1 MARESTHYDK
11 KSLRLVQGKSADL
24 AELALDCVAMA
35 TAFGGTIDIGIEDD
49 VDEPSPTQ
57 RVDAALP
64 ERIRRR
70 IAELTVNVSVTT
82 EIVTA
87 DNGGQFIALRIPRST
102 ALPSTSDGRYLIRA
116 GDSRSPVVGD
126 DVLRLAN
133 ERATFPWETQVVVD
147 VPFDQ
152 ADRAKVTGLVTRLRL
167 SDRVKATVKEK
178 TDVEILD
185 HYALGRDRCLTNLG
199 VLCVGRQ
206 TDRNRLGTAPVVQ
219 VIKYD
224 ADGNKVNK
232 LVWDDYALSPIEMI
246 EAIWTAV
253 PEFRETYEIPDGL
266 LRSSVPA
273 FDELVVRE
281 LLVNALVHRPYT
293 QRGDIFLNLHPDRLQ
308 IVNPGRL
315 PIGVSPQNILHT
327 TVRRNDNLA
336 RIFHDLKLME
346 REGSGFDKM
355 YEVLLS
361 QGRPIP
367 ELREGADRVEV
378 TVRRRIIS
386 ARAIDIMAK
395 VDAAYQLRQREKICL
410 GLLAQH
416 EALTARQLTDA
427 LELSDVDTLH
437 SWLGRL
443 SEFGLVQSAGKTKS
457 TRYFVTPA
465 LVRDL
470 QLPATTTL
478 QTIEPHRLQALV
490 LEDLRRY
497 PDSAISE
504 IHDRIGAEIGQR
516 RVKRAIDKL
525 VKNGQVTAAGDRR
538 ARTYRLA
545 G

>member
-1 MARESTHYDK
+1 
-11 KSLRLVQGKSADL
+11 
-24 AELALDCVAMA
+24 MA

-49 VDEPSPTQ
+49 AEEPIPTQ
-57 RVDAALP
+57 RVDTALP

-70 IAELTVNVSVTT
+70 ISELTVNVSVTT

-87 DNGGQFIALRIPRST
+87 DNGGQYIALRIPRST
-102 ALPSTSDGRYLIRA
+102 ALPSMSDGRYLIRT
-116 GDSRSPVVGD
+116 GDSRAPVVGD

-133 ERATFPWETQVVVD
+133 ERATFPWETQV
-147 VPFDQ
+147 FDAP
-152 ADRAKVTGLVTRLRL
+152 ADAGDRDKVAGFVARIRQ

-178 TDVEILD
+178 ADAEILE
-185 HYALGRDRCLTNLG
+185 HYALVRDRRLTNLG
-199 VLCVGRQ
+199 ILCVGKQ

-224 ADGNKVNK
+224 ADDKKVSK
-232 LVWDDYALSPIEMI
+232 LVWDDYALSPMELI

-253 PEFRETYEIPDGL
+253 PEFKETYEIPDGL

-273 FDELVVRE
+273 YDEVVVRE

-315 PIGVSPQNILHT
+315 PIGVNPQNILHT

-346 REGSGFDKM
+346 REGSGFDKI

-361 QGRPIP
+361 QGRALP
-367 ELREGADRVEV
+367 ELREGTDRVEV

-416 EALTARQLTDA
+416 EALTARQLADE
-427 LELSDVDTLH
+427 LELTDVDTLH

-443 SEFGLVQSAGKTKS
+443 GDLGLVLSAGKTRS
-457 TRYFVTPA
+457 TRYFVAPP

-470 QLPATTTL
+470 QLPVTTTL

-497 PDSAISE
+497 PDSAIGD
-504 IHDRIGAEIGQR
+504 IHKRVGTEIGQR
-516 RVKRAIDKL
+516 RVKRALDKL
-525 VKNGQVTAAGDRR
+525 VEDGLVSAAGDRR
-538 ARTYRLA
+538 GRTYRRV